1 MNPGEPSTFRFS
13 TSVTSIDAG
22 CAASCA
28 FEKAKICAALNDG
41 PKRSYS
47 FVVT

>member
-1 MNPGEPSTFRFS
+1 MNPGDPSTFRFS

-22 CAASCA
+22 WAASFA
-28 FEKAKICAALNDG
+28 FEKAKTCAALNDG
-41 PKRSYS
+41 PNRSYS